1 MRPVAIDGREAGGWL
16 TRHRGSLGRCLP
28 SVLVVG
34 SQRSSLGSIHRVLRR
49 GWYRQIRVNEG
60 GERDVHFFSMD
71 NRFKLGLHSHERRFL
86 SNFSQLGGCNL
97 VQPNDGVLLEVS
109 SSYLD
114 YPKAPSRVASVLPA
128 VRVVIA
134 LREPVSAPSPPSTS
148 DG

>member
-1 MRPVAIDGREAGGWL
+1 M
-16 TRHRGSLGRCLP
+16 
-28 SVLVVG
+28 
-34 SQRSSLGSIHRVLRR
+34 LRR

-134 LREPVSAPSPPSTS
+134 LREPVSRALSAFNFRWLTWLCGARAHLLISILAS
-148 DG
+148 S